1 MKYFFKLSSLC
12 REIAWDAIVLGGN
25 KHFPGGVH
33 YPAAIFL
40 VAIIWGYISVVN
52 IILRGN
58 SLSASCP
65 RANYLG
71 DNFRASNFR
80 GAIIREANV
89 RGAIVLFPVQRLCIF
104 LLSIFNLLVLPFV
117 FMESV
122 LCRCFLLFFH
132 HLKLIYCCTSP
143 NIFF

>member
-1 MKYFFKLSSLC
+1 MHCNVMNYNEIL
-12 REIAWDAIVLGGN
+12 EIAWDAIVLGGN
-25 KHFPGGVH
+25 KHFPGGVR
-33 YPAAIFL
+33 YPGAIFL

-80 GAIIREANV
+80 GAIIQR
-89 RGAIVLFPVQRLCIF
+89 AIVLFP
-104 LLSIFNLLVLPFV
+104 SYYYG
-117 FMESV
+117 
-122 LCRCFLLFFH
+122 
-132 HLKLIYCCTSP
+132 IYC
-143 NIFF
+143 

>member
-1 MKYFFKLSSLC
+1 MKCFFQLSSLC
-12 REIAWDAIVLGGN
+12 REIAWDAIVLGGT

-33 YPAAIFL
+33 YPGAIFL

-71 DNFRASNFR
+71 DNFGASNYP
-80 GAIIREANV
+80 GGNCPGGNYPGSSCPVHLLLLWNIV
-89 RGAIVLFPVQRLCIF
+89 RF
-104 LLSIFNLLVLPFV
+104 
-117 FMESV
+117 
-122 LCRCFLLFFH
+122 
-132 HLKLIYCCTSP
+132 Y
-143 NIFF
+143 

>member
-25 KHFPGGVH
+25 KHFPGEAH
-33 YPAAIFL
+33 YPDAIFL
-40 VAIIWGYISVVN
+40 VVVVWGYISVVN

-71 DNFRASNFR
+71 DNFRATNFR
-80 GAIIREANV
+80 GAIILGAIIQ
-89 RGAIVLFPVQRLCIF
+89 GAIVLFP
-104 LLSIFNLLVLPFV
+104 SY
-117 FMESV
+117 
-122 LCRCFLLFFH
+122 H
-132 HLKLIYCCTSP
+132 YGIYC
-143 NIFF
+143 

>member
-25 KHFPGGVH
+25 KHFLGGVH
-33 YPAAIFL
+33 YPGAIFL

-80 GAIIREANV
+80 GANV

-117 FMESV
+117 FIESV

>member
-33 YPAAIFL
+33 YPGAIFR

-71 DNFRASNFR
+71 DNFRATNFR
-80 GAIIREANV
+80 GAIILGAIIQ
-89 RGAIVLFPVQRLCIF
+89 GAIVLFP
-104 LLSIFNLLVLPFV
+104 SY
-117 FMESV
+117 
-122 LCRCFLLFFH
+122 H
-132 HLKLIYCCTSP
+132 YGIYC
-143 NIFF
+143 